1 MSSGSPEV
9 SNRRRQRAAIAP
21 RLAMLLIALS
31 VGPLAFL
38 LLSLRSAGMP
48 DFAAACQTGAPFHVA
63 AVYRGQTDPNR
74 PPNNKAPSVILFRD
88 TPENRIHHELA
99 SFKQVGA
106 IWGLAYS
113 RREQAVFAATF
124 HKRGLP
130 YGPAGSGGIYRI
142 DLRTGDI
149 TTFATVP
156 NTGGRVLNPSM
167 GSGTLDNDQYQ
178 ARFVGKVALGDLD
191 LSADETE
198 LFVVNL
204 KDRRI
209 YHYETATGRLI
220 GSFDHGAAAEA
231 WSADARPFGLTWHDG
246 YLYHGLV
253 NARAVKPFEARVYR
267 SRPDGSGMSLVTSV
281 DLRYPRDRVD
291 LGEFQGATA
300 LELPWGS
307 WNEGPTFEA
316 LRGQPMLTD
325 LVFTDDQTLVLAL
338 RDRFW
343 DVTFGWINDL
353 PGNGC
358 VSPCTK
364 YDRVIALTLL
374 GFGDLLVA
382 RPKDGVFQ
390 VTTAPETLRDTNAL
404 GHQESAMGGLACA
417 ANGPGLVAGA
427 YGVEKVRSERVLGME
442 GLFWYDM
449 RTGNATSHEA
459 LAQPGS
465 FDLYRLLLAAPVQRA
480 AAHSELVR
488 YYADVASMGDIEALC
503 DVCGPPPTPTPT
515 STSTSTATPTSTPT
529 ASPTGTLP
537 PTVTPTATSTIT
549 PSATRTST
557 PLPKPVYLPLLLREA
572 CDPERAV
579 ADVVLVL
586 DLSSSMEGEKF
597 AAAKNAAKA
606 FLGAMDF
613 PGDRVAIVGFA
624 TTGRILV
631 DLTGDAAALGRAID
645 GMVLESG
652 THIDEGLVLA
662 LGLLERRRPEATP
675 MVVLMTDGIQ
685 APEVLERPQL
695 LAEQIRGRHIL
706 LHVVGLGLDV
716 DAAYLLRLAGDDP
729 SSLHLSPRAEELAA
743 IYVAIAG
750 LIPCPSGAFW
760 AGR

>member
-9 SNRRRQRAAIAP
+9 SDRRRQRAAVAP
-21 RLAMLLIALS
+21 RLALLLIALS

-38 LLSLRSAGMP
+38 LLSLRRAGMP

-74 PPNNKAPSVILFRD
+74 PPNNKAPSVILFQD

-106 IWGLAYS
+106 IWGLAYG

-156 NTGGRVLNPSM
+156 NTGGRILNPSM

-231 WSADARPFGLTWHDG
+231 WSADARPFGLAWHDG

-267 SRPDGSGMSLVTSV
+267 SRADGSDMSLVTSV
-281 DLRYPRDRVD
+281 DLRYSRDRVD

-307 WNEGPTFEA
+307 WNEGPLLEST
-316 LRGQPMLTD
+316 RGQPMLTD
-325 LVFTDDQTLVLAL
+325 LQFTDDQTLVLAL
-338 RDRFW
+338 RDRYW
-343 DVTFGWINDL
+343 DVNFGWVKYYS
-353 PGNGC
+353 GSC
-358 VSPCTK
+358 VSPCTR
-364 YDRVIALTLL
+364 YEIILAGSLL

-382 RPKDGVFQ
+382 RPAEGAFQ
-390 VTTAPETLRDTNAL
+390 VSTAPELLRDTNAI
-404 GHQESAMGGLACA
+404 GHKESALGGLACA
-417 ANGPGLVAGA
+417 ADNPGLTAGT
-427 YGVEKVRSERVLGME
+427 YGVAKGRSDVVLGLE
-442 GLFWYDM
+442 GVYWYDM
-449 RTGNATSHEA
+449 STGNATSHEA
-459 LAQPGS
+459 LGQPGS
-465 FDLYRLLLAAPVQRA
+465 FDLYRLLLEAPAQQA
-480 AAHSELVR
+480 AAHSEISE
-488 YYADVASMGDIEALC
+488 YYADIASLGDIEALC
-503 DVCGPPPTPTPT
+503 DACGPPLTPTPT
-515 STSTSTATPTSTPT
+515 STPTSTATPTSTPT
-529 ASPTGTLP
+529 ASPTGTRP
-537 PTVTPTATSTIT
+537 PTATPTATYTASPTAT
-549 PSATRTST
+549 PT

-579 ADVVLVL
+579 ADVVLLL
-586 DLSSSMEGEKF
+586 DLSSSMTGAKF
-597 AAAKNAAKA
+597 AAVKEAARA
-606 FLGAMDF
+606 FVGAMHF
-613 PGDRVAIVGFA
+613 PADRVALVTFA
-624 TTGRILV
+624 AEGRVIAG
-631 DLTGDAAALGRAID
+631 LTNDEAALLRAVD
-645 GMVLESG
+645 GMALESG
-652 THIDEGLVLA
+652 TRIDQ
-662 LGLLERRRPEATP
+662 GLLRAQELLAGRRSTATP
-675 MVVLMTDGIQ
+675 MLVLMTDGLQ
-685 APEVLERPQL
+685 AVEALERPQE
-695 LAEQIRGRHIL
+695 LATELRDTGVL
-706 LHVVGLGLDV
+706 LHAVGLGVDV
-716 DAAYLLRLAGDDP
+716 DAAYLLRLTGGDP
-729 SSLHLSPRAEELAA
+729 ARLHLSPQVEELVGV
-743 IYVAIAG
+743 YLRIAR
-750 LIPCPSGAFW
+750 LIPCPASAFW
-760 AGR
+760 SGR